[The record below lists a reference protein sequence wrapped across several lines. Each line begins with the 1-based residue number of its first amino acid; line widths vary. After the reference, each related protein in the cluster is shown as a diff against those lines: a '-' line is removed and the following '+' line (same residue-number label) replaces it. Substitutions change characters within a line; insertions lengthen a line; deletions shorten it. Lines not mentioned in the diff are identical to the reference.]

1 MAANQPTVSRSD
13 LFVAFVIAI
22 VSITTAGVA
31 WRGSLVSSSGGDAS
45 RAGLINTLKKDAGAS
60 ENVRKLYQEATFA
73 QNYAAYVAELK
84 VLNESSDPVAQVQ
97 AQQLRQFLLP
107 ALAQF
112 SPLVSDP
119 AYLKRDGSFN
129 LDTRL
134 ADLNAENPDLAK
146 LDPQVSFNR
155 ADQYAGEQ
163 RWLTVNIVVLVMALF
178 WLTVAQIAHQRLRWA
193 TLSIGGVFYLLGLT
207 WFVVVEGIFFILRG
221 GL

>member
-1 MAANQPTVSRSD
+1 MAANNPSVSRSD
-13 LFVAFVIAI
+13 LFVPFVIAI
-22 VSITTAGVA
+22 VSITTAVVA

-45 RAGLINTLKKDAGAS
+45 RAGLINTLKKDAAAS

-84 VLNESSDPVAQVQ
+84 VLNNSGDPVAQVQ
-97 AQQLRQFLLP
+97 AQQLKQFLLP
-107 ALAQF
+107 ALAQL

-119 AYLKRDGSFN
+119 AYLKPDGSFN
-129 LDTRL
+129 LDMRL
-134 ADLNAENPDLAK
+134 ANLNAEDRDLAK
-146 LDPQVSFNR
+146 LDPQVSFNH

-178 WLTVAQIAHQRLRWA
+178 WLTVAQIAGKRLRWA
-193 TLSIGGVFYLLGLT
+193 TLSIGGVFYLLGLA

-221 GL
+221 AL